1 MNTFNPTDN
10 RTFDVN
16 TYETEDLLGIL
27 DLTGDA
33 PINKEKIDERIQLL
47 KYKLRNNSKKDKIY
61 TFLDKSA
68 DKLKKNFEK
77 FNNQTWEQAYTYD
90 ESEATQVFTNQ

>member
-1 MNTFNPTDN
+1 MNTFDPNDN
-10 RTFDVN
+10 KTFDVN

-47 KYKLRNNSKKDKIY
+47 KYKLRNNTKKEKIFD
-61 TFLDKSA
+61 FLDKAS
-68 DKLKKNFEK
+68 
-77 FNNQTWEQAYTYD
+77 
-90 ESEATQVFTNQ
+90 